1 MHWNGERDHPP
12 DAVRAPPRPPA
23 AGQVS
28 RRELF
33 TTTGVAVAALAAA
46 EIGCRAA
53 PAAAASAGGGGADIV
68 PASDAPVVA
77 PKAPIA
83 DDGAWTTADVILE
96 KLLAWKVSVIFG
108 IPGDGIN
115 PIMDALRRRKDRIRF
130 VQVRHEEAAA
140 FMAAA
145 HAKYTGNL
153 GVCLATTG
161 PGAVHLL
168 NGLYDA
174 KMDGAP
180 VLALT
185 GSTYHDMGGTR
196 HTQDVD
202 VLSLFKD
209 VALYEAMV
217 LGPAHAHTVT
227 DLACRAALTG
237 RGVAHLTVPIDVQ
250 GQRVL
255 EERVSRKKGASRA
268 SSSFAPAF
276 AQVPSDDQLRAAA
289 GLLNAG
295 SRTAV
300 LVGRGA
306 LGAREE
312 VGTLADTLA
321 APVMKALLGKGVLPD
336 DSPLTTRT
344 TGHLGTLPS
353 KQAIEQCDTLLIVG
367 STMPW
372 LEFYPK
378 GGQAKVVQIDCDPA
392 RLGLRCSVDVG
403 LVGDAR
409 LTLGRLLP
417 LLHRRTDRSFLQA
430 AQDGMRAWDATLARM
445 EQDERLPMRPQ
456 VVVGALSGLLADDAL
471 LAFDCGAHTVFSAR
485 HIRMRAKQ
493 QLAMAG
499 NHTTM
504 GPALPYVIAAQL
516 AFPDRQCVAC
526 VGDGGFTMMM
536 GELLTAVKYQ
546 LPITVVVFKN
556 NWLAHVIFEQ
566 EELGFPEYGLE
577 LQPLDFVKYA
587 EACGAF
593 GVRCEKPSEV
603 RPALEA
609 ALRSRRPALVEAVV
623 EAHENPAPPDA
634 YKA

>member
-1 MHWNGERDHPP
+1 MRRDDDPTHPP
-12 DAVRAPPRPPA
+12 ERPAPSPPRA
-23 AGQVS
+23 VGLLS
-28 RRELF
+28 RRTLL
-33 TTTGVAVAALAAA
+33 TTSGVVTAALAATD
-46 EIGCRAA
+46 IGCRAA
-53 PAAAASAGGGGADIV
+53 TAPGSSAFGDIQ
-68 PASDAPVVA
+68 PTSDAPVVA
-77 PKAPIA
+77 PRAPA
-83 DDGAWTTADVILE
+83 DEAAWTTADVILE
-96 KLLAWKVSVIFG
+96 KLLAWKVSMVFG

-115 PIMDALRRRKDRIRF
+115 PIMDALRRRKDRLRF
-130 VQVRHEEAAA
+130 IQVRHEEAAA
-140 FMAAA
+140 FMAAGY
-145 HAKYTGNL
+145 AKQTGNL

-202 VLSLFKD
+202 LISLFKD
-209 VALYEAMV
+209 VSLYDALV
-217 LGPAHAHTVT
+217 LGPSHAHTVT

-250 GQRVL
+250 GERVDQ
-255 EERVSRKKGASRA
+255 ERVSKKRGKSRA
-268 SSSFAPAF
+268 SSSFSPSF
-276 AQVPSDDQLRAAA
+276 AEVPSDDQLHAAA
-289 GLLNAG
+289 DLLNAG
-295 SRTAV
+295 RRTAI

-312 VGTLADTLA
+312 VEHTADTLA

-336 DSPLTTRT
+336 DSPFTTRT

-353 KQAIEQCDTLLIVG
+353 QRAIEQCDTLLIVG

-372 LEFYPK
+372 LDFYPK
-378 GGQAKVVQIDCDPA
+378 DGQAKVVQVDRDAA

-403 LVGDAR
+403 LVGDGR
-409 LTLGRLLP
+409 LTLRRLLP
-417 LLHRRTDRSFLQA
+417 LLDKRADRSFLQA
-430 AQDGMRAWDATLARM
+430 AQEGMRAWDATLARM
-445 EQDERLPMRPQ
+445 ENDPRTPLRPQ
-456 VVVGALSGLLADDAL
+456 VVAGALSTLLTDDAL
-471 LAFDCGAHTVFSAR
+471 LSFDCGAHTVFSAR
-485 HIRMRAKQ
+485 HVRMRGKQ

-504 GPALPYVIAAQL
+504 GPALPYAIAAQL
-516 AFPDRQCVAC
+516 AFPGRQCVAC
-526 VGDGGFTMMM
+526 VGDGGFTMLMA
-536 GELLTAVKYQ
+536 ELLTAVKYK

-603 RPALEA
+603 KPALEA
-609 ALRSRRPALVEAVV
+609 ALRAGRPAVVEAVV
-623 EAHENPAPPDA
+623 EAHENPAAPEA
-634 YKA
+634 YQA